1 MTEHD
6 QIEQLAALLD
16 GELDATT
23 VPADLGSLLTLA
35 GHVRDHAEVLAPTP
49 TFRASLREDL
59 LAAAAT
65 PPGPLARAREAWSV
79 RTTGLRSSARVAV
92 ATMTASSMLGTAG
105 VAVAAQDAVPGD
117 LLYGVKTLTEDAR
130 LLLAT
135 DDVAQ
140 ARLHL
145 AFARERLEELQAGS
159 ARLGTDDVVRLLA
172 AMDAHSQQGA
182 DALLEGVSGGVVDPD
197 ELRTFTRLQR
207 DGLVG
212 LFSDLPL
219 LARPVAED
227 SLELLRRIEVNATGI
242 VRTGVDCDCD
252 LPGPGGTAATSGSA
266 TSGAAS
272 GTVSRPGTGP
282 ALTPGDCDC
291 IELPGGIQVRES
303 TRTTEQDDT
312 GTTDG
317 DGTSTAS
324 TDDGAEPQPEPEDES
339 PFAPS
344 GSLSNPRADDDTSG
358 DDKDGTS
365 LDTSASS
372 DQLPLR
378 EATGSLDGATQETTG
393 TDLDTDGIVTRTQD
407 GIDGLLD

>member
-6 QIEQLAALLD
+6 RIEQLAALLD
-16 GELDATT
+16 GDLDAATA
-23 VPADLGSLLTLA
+23 PAELGQLLTMA
-35 GHVRDHAEVLAPTP
+35 GHVRAHAEVLAPTP
-49 TFRASLREDL
+49 AFRAALRQDL
-59 LAAAAT
+59 LAAAAA
-65 PPGPLARAREAWSV
+65 PPGPLARARAAWSV

-105 VAVAAQDAVPGD
+105 VAAAAQEAVPGD

-135 DDVAQ
+135 DDVAE

-145 AFARERLEELQAGS
+145 VFARERLEELRSGS
-159 ARLGTDDVVRLLA
+159 VRLGTDEVVRLLA
-172 AMDAHSQQGA
+172 AMDEHSQQGA
-182 DALLEGVSGGVVDPD
+182 DALLEGVSGGIVDPD

-242 VRTGVDCDCD
+242 VRTGTDCDCD
-252 LPGPGGTAATSGSA
+252 LPAAWDVGATGDGAAT
-266 TSGAAS
+266 GAAS
-272 GTVSRPGTGP
+272 GTLRRPGTGP
-282 ALTPGDCDC
+282 ALQPGDCDC
-291 IELPGGIQVRES
+291 IELPGGLQVREPD
-303 TRTTEQDDT
+303 RTTEQDDT
-312 GTTDG
+312 RTTDG
-317 DGTSTAS
+317 DGTTTAS
-324 TDDGAEPQPEPEDES
+324 ADDQAEQEPAPEDES

-344 GSLSNPRADDDTSG
+344 GSLSDPRASDDTDSG
-358 DDKDGTS
+358 EDGTS

-378 EATGSLDGATQETTG
+378 EATSGLDGSVQETTG
-393 TDLDTDGIVTRTQD
+393 TDLGTDGVVARTQD
-407 GIDGLLD
+407 GVDSLLD